1 MFKITGVHLQYVQSI
16 TLIVRKLY
24 TISVCRLQLTAA
36 YYGEKFPHET
46 LTHTK
51 FWQEHSTESDLGPHL
66 REQIWDFPVTDR
78 FTEDKGFS
86 CTAVATQDLYF
97 FLSTNKS
104 WDASVEVYSSNY
116 IHMLNTL
123 IFFTTMV
130 ESLVCVFFYL
140 QHWLFFHHRF
150 LVLHLFSIKRF
161 SMIIYWFTCVVHN
174 PVINLVRTEKLFTL
188 TGCLLKTRTP
198 EKLSVSH

>member
-1 MFKITGVHLQYVQSI
+1 MFKITGVHLQYVQSN

-24 TISVCRLQLTAA
+24 TFSVCRIQLTAA

-97 FLSTNKS
+97 FFLSTNKS

-130 ESLVCVFFYL
+130 ESLVCGFFYL
-140 QHWLFFHHRF
+140 QHWLFFTIGFWFFIFSALRDLASLF
-150 LVLHLFSIKRF
+150 IDLLVLYITRLLILSGRR
-161 SMIIYWFTCVVHN
+161 N
-174 PVINLVRTEKLFTL
+174 
-188 TGCLLKTRTP
+188 CLRWLDAC
-198 EKLSVSH
+198 